1 MATHSSILAW
11 RIPWTE
17 EPGTQ
22 SGHENLHLSKVSP
35 LSGAPTPAPEA
46 KGMGRGQDLSLSWG
60 WGVVRIAVNT
70 PMVWWVPFLTAGQR
84 TCPTVNMSGF
94 RGLWFTHSGLPPSR
108 TALLIL
114 IAEGWSG
121 CGPVIFYFWMLKFQ
135 PPLIFT
141 CLKIFFFF
149 GCLFQGFKHVT
160 ALFPEGMKMAE
171 GRGPPLPSTPKPSRW
186 AQASS
191 LLYR

>member
-46 KGMGRGQDLSLSWG
+46 KGMRRGARPIPELG
-60 WGVVRIAVNT
+60 VGGVVRIAVNT
-70 PMVWWVPFLTAGQR
+70 PMVWWVPFLTAGER

-114 IAEGWSG
+114 IAEGSSG
-121 CGPVIFYFWMLKFQ
+121 CGPVIFYFWILKFEFH
-135 PPLIFT
+135 LILRVSKYF
-141 CLKIFFFF
+141 
-149 GCLFQGFKHVT
+149 
-160 ALFPEGMKMAE
+160 
-171 GRGPPLPSTPKPSRW
+171 
-186 AQASS
+186 SS
-191 LLYR
+191 LDVFFKDLNM